1 MKRNACFVFVVII
14 AALFL
19 FSCKPQKYTDSFNA
33 MNTFM
38 TVQAYGSEK
47 KAKAALDE
55 AKSRVESIEE
65 VISTT
70 KSGSDLYKLN
80 NSTGSSMVV
89 RDDTAF
95 LFEFTY
101 GMYKATNAALN
112 PALYPVIS
120 AWGFTTGTYRIPSAQ
135 EIEELLSHT
144 DFSQAELSKA
154 AGGAVIKTTEGMKLD
169 FGAVGKGYAGDEI
182 LRILK
187 EHGIKSALLDLG
199 GNVQALGSKTDG
211 SKWTVGI
218 KNPWGGDPV
227 CTVKIKDLA
236 VVTSG
241 GYERFFVGDDGKK
254 YIHIFDPETGYPVE
268 NDLESVTIICERG
281 LYADALS
288 TSLFVMGK
296 DKAVE
301 WWYNNS
307 GFDFI
312 IITTDNELYYSSG
325 IKDDIQVIYPFD
337 AIYTIARD
345 VE

>member
-1 MKRNACFVFVVII
+1 MKRNACLVLVVIF
-14 AALFL
+14 ASLLL
-19 FSCKPQKYTDSFNA
+19 FSCKPQKYTESFNA

-47 KAKAALDE
+47 KAKAALEE
-55 AKSRVESIEE
+55 AKSRVASIED

-80 NSTGSSMVV
+80 HSFGASMVV

-95 LFEFTY
+95 LFEFTN
-101 GMYKATNAALN
+101 GLYKATNGALN
-112 PALYPVIS
+112 PALYPIIS
-120 AWGFTTGTYRIPSAQ
+120 AWGFTTESYRIPSEE
-135 EIEELLSHT
+135 EITALLSHT
-144 DFSQAELSKA
+144 DFSQAELSET

-182 LRILK
+182 IRILK

-199 GNVQALGSKTDG
+199 GNVQVIGKKTDG
-211 SKWTVGI
+211 SKWVVGI
-218 KNPWGGDPV
+218 KNPWGGDSV
-227 CTVKIKDLA
+227 CTVKIADLA

-254 YIHIFDPETGYPVE
+254 YIHIFDPKTGHPVE

-312 IITTDNELYYSSG
+312 LITTDNEFYYSSG
-325 IKDDIQVIYPFD
+325 LNDDIQVIYPFN
-337 AIYTIARD
+337 AIYAVTRD
-345 VE
+345 AE

>member
-1 MKRNACFVFVVII
+1 MMKRNACFVFVVVF
-14 AALFL
+14 ASLFL
-19 FSCKPQKYTDSFNA
+19 FSCKPQKYTESFNA

-47 KAKAALDE
+47 KAKAALE
-55 AKSRVESIEE
+55 EVKSRVESIEE

-70 KSGSDLYKLN
+70 KSGSDIYKLN
-80 NSTGSSMVV
+80 HASGSSMVV
-89 RDDTAF
+89 RSDTAF
-95 LFEFTY
+95 LFEFTH

-120 AWGFTTGTYRIPSAQ
+120 AWGFTTGTYRIPSEE
-135 EIEELLSHT
+135 EITALLSHT
-144 DFSQAELSKA
+144 DFSQAELSET

-182 LRILK
+182 IRILK

-199 GNVQALGSKTDG
+199 GNVQVIGTKTDG

-218 KNPWGGDPV
+218 KSPWGGDPV
-227 CTVKIKDLA
+227 CTVKIADCA

-312 IITTDNELYYSSG
+312 LVTKDNELYYSSG
-325 IKDDIQVIYPFD
+325 IKDDIQVIYPFE
-337 AIYTIARD
+337 AIYA
-345 VE
+345 VSGAQ